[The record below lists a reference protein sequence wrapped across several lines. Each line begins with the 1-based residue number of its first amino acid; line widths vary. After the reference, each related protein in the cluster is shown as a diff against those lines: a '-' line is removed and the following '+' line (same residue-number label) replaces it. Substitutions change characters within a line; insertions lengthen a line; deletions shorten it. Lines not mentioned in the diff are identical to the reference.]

1 MKNSILIFLALIS
14 TWFGLEAKSELNIQI
29 SRSEDGTQLYTDILM
44 NNQSRIS
51 ALTLDMIYP
60 AGLSYV
66 STSTGTLT
74 QKRDSLGNKVAD
86 TWHVYAQDFCDYR
99 FVRIASFAKHN
110 RDIRNGLFGS
120 VLRLTFNVEPGK
132 NYSAKDFY
140 FNNAS
145 AVDGM
150 DRVEIKM
157 PIGVLGRN
165 GYLTFC
171 STQDII
177 IEGANV
183 YYGVVKGNTIHLTQ
197 VTPGVPIRNREGVLL
212 KGKEGSTIYGTTVDF
227 ANLPARND
235 MEACYDGKSV
245 DPGTMYT
252 LGVKNGLTAFYL
264 NPDSTIRVG
273 KAFIKADPS
282 VQRISIDFN
291 AFRMASFDIFNIYN
305 IDGPRVQEIRNG
317 LNSTP
322 Q

>member
-1 MKNSILIFLALIS
+1 MKYSILVLLALMS
-14 TWFGLEAKSELNIQI
+14 SWFALEAKSELNVQI

-44 NNQSRIS
+44 TNQSRIS

-60 AGLSYV
+60 AGLTYV
-66 STSTGTLT
+66 ETTTGSLT
-74 QKRDSLGNKVAD
+74 QKRDSLGNKLED
-86 TWHVYAQDFCDYR
+86 TWNVFSKDFSLYN
-99 FVRIASFAKHN
+99 FIRIASFAKHN
-110 RDIRNGLFGS
+110 RDIRDGLFGS
-120 VLRLTFNVEPGK
+120 VLRVTFNVEPGK

-150 DRVEIKM
+150 DRVEVKM

-165 GYLTFC
+165 GFLTFC
-171 STQDII
+171 STQDMI

-183 YYGVVKGNTIHLTQ
+183 YYGVLRDNTLHMTQ
-197 VTPGVPIRNREGVLL
+197 VTPGVPIRSREGVLL
-212 KGKEGSTIYGTTVDF
+212 KGKEGTPIYGTTVDF
-227 ANLPARND
+227 ANIPARND
-235 MEACYDGKSV
+235 LEACYNGKSV
-245 DPGTMYT
+245 DAGTMFT
-252 LGVKNGLTAFYL
+252 LSVKNGLTAFYL
-264 NPDSTIRVG
+264 NQDTTIHYG

-291 AFRMASFDIFNIYN
+291 AFRTASFDIFNIYN